1 MTIIDKNTVVV
12 TTYAELKSAIESANE
27 YNYIYLGADITLTAG
42 ITIPASKTNLIIDG
56 TYENITY
63 TFTDRNT
70 LNASDTI
77 SAANA
82 AINKVTVQNM
92 NIIGNNYYGIIYVP
106 ESSAYKNIIV
116 EYNNITYEGPQIC
129 FHPTGLTR
137 FIDSTITIKD
147 TSLTAGGE
155 VAECNKIELGGTT
168 TITHNSKG
176 NSAFWFRNSLPS
188 LTILENAKAKF
199 ISPNRELFYDTTAL
213 TFEILKNAEFSVT
226 TYNGLAYDTFGT
238 GTTTIAENAS
248 FTLKQTAY
256 RGSYPAWYSYGPIT
270 ANENST
276 LIIVNN
282 YPSINTSNYNIY
294 FSTSSS
300 AFILNNPKKVIL
312 YNTTANTIYTNTTTK
327 FDFKFSRINLFNTA
341 IDTLQ
346 NISETTRPTFSWYKT
361 SDISEIKGTFTNA
374 KTTIESS
381 NFTESDLT
389 TLPALT
395 NFNIHNKKIISIG
408 LTPLLINPVTDES
421 TAVTGFAA
429 PNSSLLIKYNNE
441 SHVAVSDSTGAYTLN
456 LEAPQ
461 PEGTSIEITVKEQNE
476 PIYQTKI
483 ITIVY
488 VGEITI
494 ISAPTLIEFKMS
506 SISKNPIICPK
517 TEDLIIKVSD
527 TRAISTDWN
536 LYATINHNPID
547 DNNNEL
553 PEAIIYK
560 KDSIITPLSES
571 KTLVYEGKAKTT
583 SPEITTITFAKEEGI
598 LLQILSSIKANTNY
612 KTTIT
617 WTLEEKS

>member
-155 VAECNKIELGGTT
+155 VAECNQIELGGTT
-168 TITHNSKG
+168 TIAHNSKG

-188 LTILENAKAKF
+188 LTILENSKVKF
-199 ISPNRELFYDTTAL
+199 TSPNRELFYGTTAL
-213 TFEILKNAEFSVT
+213 TFQILKNAEFEVT

-256 RGSYPAWYSYGPIT
+256 RGSYPAWYSYGQIT
-270 ANENST
+270 ANEKST

-300 AFILNNPKKVIL
+300 AFILNNPKKIIL
-312 YNTTANTIYTNTTTK
+312 YNSTANTIYTNTTTK

-341 IDTLQ
+341 IDTSQ
-346 NISETTRPTFSWYKT
+346 NISETTLPTFSWYKS

-381 NFTESDLT
+381 SFTEEDLA

-421 TAVTGFAA
+421 TTITGIAA

-441 SHVAVSDSTGAYTLN
+441 SHIVVSDSTGAYTLN

-506 SISKNPIICPK
+506 SINKNPIICPK
-517 TEDLIIKVSD
+517 IEDLIIIVSD

-612 KTTIT
+612 KATIT
-617 WTLEEKS
+617 WTIEEKS

>member
-12 TTYAELKSAIESANE
+12 TTYAELKSAIESTNE
-27 YNYIYLGADITLTAG
+27 YNYIYLGTDITLTVG
-42 ITIPASKTNLIIDG
+42 ITIPASKTNLTIDG
-56 TYENITY
+56 TYENITH

-82 AINKVTVQNM
+82 AIDKVTVQNM

-188 LTILENAKAKF
+188 LTILENAKVKF
-199 ISPNRELFYDTTAL
+199 TSPNRELFYGTTAL
-213 TFEILKNAEFSVT
+213 TFQILKNAEFEVT

-238 GTTTIAENAS
+238 GTTTIDENAS

-256 RGSYPAWYSYGPIT
+256 RGSHPAWYSYSQIT

-300 AFILNNPKKVIL
+300 AFILNNPKKIIL
-312 YNTTANTIYTNTTTK
+312 YNSTANTLYTNTTTK

-341 IDTLQ
+341 IDMTQ
-346 NISETTRPTFSWYKT
+346 NISETTLPTFSWYKS

-389 TLPALT
+389 TLPSLT

-421 TAVTGFAA
+421 TTITGIAA
-429 PNSSLLIKYNNE
+429 PNSSLIIKYNNE
-441 SHVAVSDSTGAYTLN
+441 SHIIVSDSNGAYTLN
-456 LEAPQ
+456 LETPQ
-461 PEGTSIEITVKEQNE
+461 PEGTNIEITVKEQNE

-506 SISKNPIICPK
+506 PISKNPIKCPK
-517 TEDLIIKVSD
+517 TEDLIVKVSD
-527 TRAISTDWN
+527 TRAISTDWD
-536 LYATINHNPID
+536 LYATINHDPIGD
-547 DNNNEL
+547 SNNNLEQ
-553 PEAIIYK
+553 AIIYK
-560 KDSIITPLSES
+560 KDSVITPLSEN
-571 KTLVYEGKAKTT
+571 KVLVYEGKEKTT

-598 LLQILSSIKANTNY
+598 LLQILSYIKANTNY
-612 KTTIT
+612 KATIT
-617 WTLEEKS
+617 WIIEEKS

>member
-1 MTIIDKNTVVV
+1 MTIIDKNTIVV
-12 TTYAELKSAIESANE
+12 TTYAELKSAIESTNE
-27 YNYIYLGADITLTAG
+27 YNHIYLGADITLTAG
-42 ITIPASKTNLIIDG
+42 ITIPAAKTNLTIDG

-77 SAANA
+77 SAANS

-92 NIIGNNYYGIIYVP
+92 NIIGNNYYGVIYVP

-188 LTILENAKAKF
+188 LTILENAKVKF
-199 ISPNRELFYDTTAL
+199 TSPNRELFYGTTAL
-213 TFEILKNAEFSVT
+213 TFQILKNAEFSVT

-238 GTTTIAENAS
+238 GTTTIDENAS

-256 RGSYPAWYSYGPIT
+256 RGSYPTWYSYGPIT
-270 ANENST
+270 ANENSS

-312 YNTTANTIYTNTTTK
+312 YNTTANTIYTNATTK
-327 FDFKFSRINLFNTA
+327 FDFKFSRINLFTTA
-341 IDTLQ
+341 IDITQ
-346 NISETTRPTFSWYKT
+346 NISETTLPTFSWYKT
-361 SDISEIKGTFTNA
+361 SDISEIKGTFTNT

-381 NFTESDLT
+381 SFTEEDLAP
-389 TLPALT
+389 LPALT

-408 LTPLLINPVTDES
+408 LTTLLINPVTDES
-421 TAVTGFAA
+421 TAITGIAA

-441 SHVAVSDSTGAYTLN
+441 SHIVTSNSTGAYTLN
-456 LEAPQ
+456 LETPHS
-461 PEGTSIEITVKEQNE
+461 EGTNIEITVKEQNE

-483 ITIVY
+483 IIIVY

-506 SISKNPIICPK
+506 PISKNPIICPK
-517 TEDLIIKVSD
+517 IEDLIIRVSD

-547 DNNNEL
+547 DINNSLEQ
-553 PEAIIYK
+553 AIIYK
-560 KDSIITPLSES
+560 KNSIITPLSES

-612 KTTIT
+612 KATIT
-617 WTLEEKS
+617 WTIEEKS

>member
-1 MTIIDKNTVVV
+1 MTIIDKNTIVVI
-12 TTYAELKSAIESANE
+12 TYAELKSAIESTNE
-27 YNYIYLGADITLTAG
+27 YNYIYLGADITLTGG
-42 ITIPASKTNLIIDG
+42 ITIPASKTNLTIDG
-56 TYENITY
+56 TYQNTTY

-77 SAANA
+77 SAANT
-82 AINKVTVQNM
+82 AINKVSVQNM

-106 ESSAYKNIIV
+106 ESSAYKNIII

-155 VAECNKIELGGTT
+155 VAECNQIELGGTT

-188 LTILENAKAKF
+188 LTILENAKIKF
-199 ISPNRELFYDTTAL
+199 TSPNRELFYGTTSLA
-213 TFEILKNAEFSVT
+213 FRILKNAEFEVT

-238 GTTTIAENAS
+238 GITTIAESAS

-256 RGSYPAWYSYGPIT
+256 RGSYPAWYSYGPLT

-276 LIIVNN
+276 IIIVNN

-294 FSTSSS
+294 FSTASS

-312 YNTTANTIYTNTTTK
+312 YNSTANALYTNTTTK
-327 FDFKFSRINLFNTA
+327 FDFKFSRINLFNIA
-341 IDTLQ
+341 IDTTQ
-346 NISETTRPTFSWYKT
+346 NISKTTLPTFSWYK
-361 SDISEIKGTFTNA
+361 SSNISEIKGTFTNA

-381 NFTESDLT
+381 NFTESNLT

-421 TAVTGFAA
+421 TTITGIAT
-429 PNSSLLIKYNNE
+429 PNSSLLIKYDNQ
-441 SHVAVSDSTGAYTLN
+441 SHIVVSNSTGAYTLN
-456 LEAPQ
+456 LETPQ
-461 PEGTSIEITVKEQNE
+461 PEGTNIEITVKKQNE

-506 SISKNPIICPK
+506 PISKNPLIYPK

-527 TRAISTDWN
+527 TRAISTAWN
-536 LYATINHNPID
+536 LFATINHDPTD
-547 DNNNEL
+547 DNNNSLEQ
-553 PEAIIYK
+553 AIIYK
-560 KDSIITPLSES
+560 KDSIITPLSEN

-583 SPEITTITFAKEEGI
+583 SSEITTITFAKEEGI
-598 LLQILSSIKANTNY
+598 LLQILSYIKANANY
-612 KTTIT
+612 KATIT
-617 WTLEEKS
+617 WTIEEKS

>member
-70 LNASDTI
+70 LNAIDTI